1 MAPYQID
8 SYKKSQHQ
16 PDNKK
21 IVIQGG
27 MIPIFFKKNY
37 NNRNFILFT
46 PNIAKLKKKYISS

>member
-46 PNIAKLKKKYISS
+46 PNIAKLKKSI